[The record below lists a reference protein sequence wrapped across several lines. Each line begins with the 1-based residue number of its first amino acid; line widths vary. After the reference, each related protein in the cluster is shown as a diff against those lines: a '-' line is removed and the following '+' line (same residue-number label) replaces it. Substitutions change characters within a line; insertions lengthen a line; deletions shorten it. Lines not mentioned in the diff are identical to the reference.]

1 MTRYADVDEPGG
13 PAPQPGYR
21 VPGPRSA
28 GTISGDFGQTSDT
41 DWQLSNYLHGPDDR
55 GSSGLGIGDAAAD
68 TGGWRASRTARKAS
82 QPSQP
87 SKPAKAKP
95 GRAGAPPRA
104 PRPPAPPRSPGGQ
117 ARFLRGRRGKWLAGV
132 AIVAMVGLV
141 GTALVA
147 YGQYRSVLGSINRE
161 NVTAAMLGHRPP
173 DTAGL
178 NILIIGSDSRAGLGH
193 KFGAGVLGSRS
204 DTSMLL
210 HIAPGHTRADIIS
223 FPRDSMVPVLAC
235 SNDGQG
241 HTGQTAAPD
250 QLERLNATFSAGGA
264 PCLWKTLEQT
274 TGIRIQHFVEV
285 NFAGFQS
292 IVNDVGGVQVCL
304 PFAINNA
311 QSRLHLSAGKHVVS
325 GAQALA
331 FVRLREDIGEGSDTQ
346 RIQRQQYFLA
356 AVMQKLKSTGLLGQP
371 SRIFAVVRDVAK
383 SLTTDS
389 ALDLNTMLR
398 IATSMKSLSSSA
410 VQFITVPVVPYVGDP
425 AAELS
430 WAQPQSDRLFR
441 AVEADRELPTATK
454 GRKARKATA
463 PTVSPAKVS
472 VNVLNGSGVTGIAGS
487 TAAALTAKGFQVTGT
502 GPAANYAFTSN
513 VIEYSSAAQLA
524 EVNTLK
530 AQLGSVAVKHD
541 AALGSN
547 SLTLILGS
555 SFTGLNKSASSGS
568 SSAKSASQKLDN
580 LAKSYGGIT
589 ANTNICSDSAAFA
602 GPDTPLPGG

>member
-13 PAPQPGYR
+13 PVAQPGYQ
-21 VPGPRSA
+21 VPGPPRSA
-28 GTISGDFGQTSDT
+28 GTTPGDLGQAGDT

-55 GSSGLGIGDAAAD
+55 GSSGLGIGDADAAGPD
-68 TGGWRASRTARKAS
+68 TGGWRASRAARKAS
-82 QPSQP
+82 QPGKQLR
-87 SKPAKAKP
+87 
-95 GRAGAPPRA
+95 GRAGG
-104 PRPPAPPRSPGGQ
+104 PPAQPPPSGGPG
-117 ARFLRGRRGKWLAGV
+117 FLHGRRRKWLGGI
-132 AIVAMVGLV
+132 AIVAMVGVVGASLV
-141 GTALVA
+141 TYA
-147 YGQYRSVLGSINRE
+147 QYRSVLGSIHRE
-161 NVTAAMLGHRPP
+161 TVTAAMLGHRPP
-173 DTAGL
+173 YTAGL
-178 NILIIGSDSRAGLGH
+178 NILVIGSDSRAGLGH
-193 KFGAGVLGSRS
+193 KFGAGVQGARS

-241 HTGQTAAPD
+241 HTGQTAQAG

-285 NFAGFQS
+285 NFAGFQAV
-292 IVNDVGGVQVCL
+292 VNDVHGVPVCL

-311 QSRLHLSAGKHVVS
+311 QSRLHLAAGKHLVN

-356 AVMQKLKSTGLLGQP
+356 AVMQKLKTTGLLGQP

-389 ALDLNTMLR
+389 GLDLNTMLR

-410 VQFITVPVVPYVGDP
+410 VQFITVPVVPYPGDP

-430 WAQPQSDRLFR
+430 WAQPQADRLFR
-441 AVEADRELPTATK
+441 AVESDHELPAAARGKKAKAAKVPTA
-454 GRKARKATA
+454 
-463 PTVSPAKVS
+463 SPAKVN
-472 VNVLNGSGVTGIAGS
+472 VNVLNGSGVNGIAGS
-487 TAAALTAKGFQVTGT
+487 TASALTAQGFKVTGT
-502 GPAANYAFTSN
+502 GPAPNYAFTSN
-513 VIEYSSAAQLA
+513 VIEYSSAAQLPA
-524 EVNTLK
+524 VNTLK
-530 AQLGSVAVKHD
+530 TLLSSVAVKQD

-547 SLTLILGS
+547 SVTLILGS
-555 SFTGLNKSASSGS
+555 SFSGLSTAAGSGS
-568 SSAKSASQKLDN
+568 GSTKSASQKLNN

>member
-13 PAPQPGYR
+13 PVAQPGYR
-21 VPGPRSA
+21 LPGPRSA
-28 GTISGDFGQTSDT
+28 GTISGDSGGTGDT
-41 DWQLSNYLHGPDDR
+41 DWQLSKYLHGPDDA
-55 GSSGLGIGDAAAD
+55 GSSGLGIGDAGTAGAD
-68 TGGWRASRTARKAS
+68 TGGWRASRAARKAS
-82 QPSQP
+82 QPGQP
-87 SKPAKAKP
+87 SKPGKKQP
-95 GRAGAPPRA
+95 GRVGGPP
-104 PRPPAPPRSPGGQ
+104 PSSPPAR

-132 AIVAMVGLV
+132 AIVAMVGVV
-141 GTALVA
+141 GTSLVA
-147 YGQYRSVLGSINRE
+147 YAQYRSVLGSIHRE
-161 NVTAAMLGHRPP
+161 TVTAAMLGHRPP
-173 DTAGL
+173 YTAGL
-178 NILIIGSDSRAGLGH
+178 NILVIGSDSRAGLGH
-193 KFGAGVLGSRS
+193 KFGTDVLGARS

-210 HIAPGHTRADIIS
+210 HIAPGHTRADVIS
-223 FPRDSMVPVLAC
+223 FPRDSMVPILAC

-241 HTGQTAAPD
+241 HTGQTA
-250 QLERLNATFSAGGA
+250 QSGLERLNATFSAGGA

-285 NFAGFQS
+285 NFAGFES
-292 IVNDVGGVQVCL
+292 IVNDVHGVPVCL

-311 QSRLHLSAGKHVVS
+311 QSRLHLSAGKHVVT

-356 AVMQKLKSTGLLGQP
+356 AVMQKLKTTGLLSQP
-371 SRIFAVVRDVAK
+371 TQIYAVVRDVAK

-389 ALDLNTMLR
+389 GLDLNTMLR

-430 WAQPQSDRLFR
+430 WEQPQADRLFR

-454 GRKARKATA
+454 GKKKATV

-487 TAAALTAKGFQVTGT
+487 TASALTGKGFKVAST
-502 GPAANYAFTSN
+502 GPAPNYSFTSN
-513 VIEYSSAAQLA
+513 VIEYSSAAQLP

-530 AQLGSVAVKHD
+530 AQFSSVAVKQN
-541 AALGSN
+541 AALNSN

-555 SFTGLNKSASSGS
+555 SFQGLSTASGSSGS
-568 SSAKSASQKLDN
+568 GKSASQKLN
-580 LAKSYGGIT
+580 SLAKSYGGIT
-589 ANTNICSDSAAFA
+589 ANTNICSDAAAFE
-602 GPDTPLPGG
+602 GPDSPLPGG

>member
-13 PAPQPGYR
+13 PVAQPGYR
-21 VPGPRSA
+21 APGPRSA
-28 GTISGDFGQTSDT
+28 GTILGDLAQPSDT

-55 GSSGLGIGDAAAD
+55 GASGLGTAEAD
-68 TGGWRASRTARKAS
+68 TGGWRAGRQARQAS
-82 QPSQP
+82 QPGKNGKP
-87 SKPAKAKP
+87 SKPGRTQP
-95 GRAGAPPRA
+95 GRVGGPPPSAPPA
-104 PRPPAPPRSPGGQ
+104 Q
-117 ARFLRGRRGKWLAGV
+117 AGFLRGRRGKWLGGL
-132 AIVAMVGLV
+132 AILAMVGVV
-141 GTALVA
+141 GTSLVA
-147 YGQYRSVLGSINRE
+147 YGQYRSVLSSIHQE

-173 DTAGL
+173 YTAGL
-178 NILIIGSDSRAGLGH
+178 NILVIGSDSRAGLGH
-193 KFGAGVLGSRS
+193 KYGAGIQGSRS

-223 FPRDSMVPVLAC
+223 FPRDSMVPILAC

-241 HTGQTAAPD
+241 HSGQAAQAG

-292 IVNDVGGVQVCL
+292 IVNDVGGVPVCL

-311 QSRLHLSAGKHVVS
+311 QSRLHLTAGKHVVN

-383 SLTTDS
+383 ALTTDS
-389 ALDLNTMLR
+389 TLDLNTMLR

-410 VQFITVPVVPYVGDP
+410 VQFITVPVVPYPGDP

-430 WAQPQSDRLFR
+430 WEQPQSDRLFR
-441 AVEADRELPTATK
+441 AVEADHELPTATK
-454 GRKARKATA
+454 GKKARQTTV

-487 TAAALTAKGFQVTGT
+487 TASALTAKGFKVTGT
-502 GPAANYAFTSN
+502 GPALNYNFTSN
-513 VIEYSSAAQLA
+513 VIEYSSAAQLP

-530 AQLGSVAVKHD
+530 AQLGSVAVKQN

-555 SFTGLNKSASSGS
+555 NFTGLSQVSGASSG
-568 SSAKSASQKLDN
+568 SAKSASQKLDN

-589 ANTNICSDSAAFA
+589 ANTNICADSAAFA

>member
-13 PAPQPGYR
+13 PVAQPGYR
-21 VPGPRSA
+21 LPGPRSA
-28 GTISGDFGQTSDT
+28 GTTSGDFGQTGDT
-41 DWQLSNYLHGPDDR
+41 DWQLSNYLHGPDNG
-55 GSSGLGIGDAAAD
+55 GSTGLSIGDAGAADAD
-68 TGGWRASRTARKAS
+68 TGGWRASRAARKAS
-82 QPSQP
+82 KTSKAGKP
-87 SKPAKAKP
+87 SKPGKKQP
-95 GRAGAPPRA
+95 GPAGTPP
-104 PRPPAPPRSPGGQ
+104 PSSPPAQ

-132 AIVAMVGLV
+132 AIVAMVGVV
-141 GTALVA
+141 GTSLVA
-147 YGQYRSVLGSINRE
+147 YAQYRSVLSSIHRE
-161 NVTAAMLGHRPP
+161 TVTAAMLGHRPP
-173 DTAGL
+173 YTAGL
-178 NILIIGSDSRAGLGH
+178 NILVIGSDSRAGLGH
-193 KFGAGVLGSRS
+193 KFGADVLGARS

-223 FPRDSMVPVLAC
+223 FPRDSMVPILAC
-235 SNDGQG
+235 TNDGQG
-241 HTGQTAAPD
+241 HTGQTAAPG

-285 NFAGFQS
+285 NFAGFES
-292 IVNDVGGVQVCL
+292 IVNDVHGVPVCL

-356 AVMQKLKSTGLLGQP
+356 AVMQKLKTTGLLGQP
-371 SRIFAVVRDVAK
+371 SQIYAVVRDVAK

-389 ALDLNTMLR
+389 GLDLSTMLR

-430 WAQPQSDRLFR
+430 WEQPQADRLFR
-441 AVEADRELPTATK
+441 AVEADREVPTEAK
-454 GRKARKATA
+454 GKKKATV
-463 PTVSPAKVS
+463 PTVSAAKVS
-472 VNVLNGSGVTGIAGS
+472 VNVLNGSGITGIAGS
-487 TAAALTAKGFQVTGT
+487 TASALTAKGFKVAST
-502 GPAANYAFTSN
+502 GPAPNYNFTSN
-513 VIEYSSAAQLA
+513 VIEYTSAAQLP

-530 AQLGSVAVKHD
+530 ALFGSVAVKQN
-541 AALGSN
+541 AALNSK

-555 SFTGLNKSASSGS
+555 SFKGLSTASGS
-568 SSAKSASQKLDN
+568 STSGQSASQKLN
-580 LAKSYGGIT
+580 SLAKSYGGIT
-589 ANTNICSDSAAFA
+589 ANTNICSDAAAFE
-602 GPDTPLPGG
+602 GPDSPLPGG

>member
-13 PAPQPGYR
+13 PAAQPGYP
-21 VPGPRSA
+21 VPGQRPV
-28 GTISGDFGQTSDT
+28 GDT
-41 DWQLSNYLHGPDDR
+41 DWQLSSYLHGPDDR
-55 GSSGLGIGDAAAD
+55 GGTGLGVGDAGTDGPD
-68 TGGWRASRTARKAS
+68 TAGRRASRPAGQAGKS
-82 QPSQP
+82 GQPQR
-87 SKPAKAKP
+87 
-95 GRAGAPPRA
+95 GRAGGPPT
-104 PRPPAPPRSPGGQ
+104 RSAKTQSGFGH
-117 ARFLRGRRGKWLAGV
+117 GRRRKWLGGI
-132 AIVAMVGLV
+132 AIVAMVGVV
-141 GTALVA
+141 GTSLVA
-147 YGQYRSVLGSINRE
+147 YAQYRSVLGSIHRE
-161 NVTAAMLGHRPP
+161 TVTAAMLGHRPP
-173 DTAGL
+173 YTAGL
-178 NILIIGSDSRAGLGH
+178 NILVIGSDSRAGLGR
-193 KFGAGVLGSRS
+193 KFGAGVQGARS

-241 HTGQTAAPD
+241 HTGQSA
-250 QLERLNATFSAGGA
+250 QSGQVERLNATFSAGGA

-311 QSRLHLSAGKHVVS
+311 QSRLHLAAGKRVVN

-356 AVMQKLKSTGLLGQP
+356 AVMQKLKSTGLLSQP

-389 ALDLNTMLR
+389 GLDLNTMLR
-398 IATSMKSLSSSA
+398 IASSMKSLSSSA
-410 VQFITVPVVPYVGDP
+410 VQFITVPVVPYVGNP
-425 AAELS
+425 TAELS
-430 WAQPQSDRLFR
+430 WAQPQADRLFR
-441 AVEADRELPTATK
+441 AVEADHQLPTAAKGKKTK
-454 GRKARKATA
+454 AAKAR
-463 PTVSPAKVS
+463 TVSPAKVN
-472 VNVLNGSGVTGIAGS
+472 VEVLNGSGVQGIAGT
-487 TAAALTAKGFQVTGT
+487 TASALTAKGFKVAGT
-502 GPAANYAFTSN
+502 GPAPNYAFTSN
-513 VIEYSSAAQLA
+513 VIEYSSAAQLPA
-524 EVNTLK
+524 VNTLK
-530 AQLGSVAVKHD
+530 TLFSSVAVKQD
-541 AALGSN
+541 AALTSN

-555 SFTGLNKSASSGS
+555 SFQGLSAAASSGS
-568 SSAKSASQKLDN
+568 TKSASQKLN
-580 LAKSYGGIT
+580 SLAKSYGGIT